1 MPKLI
6 SKFGVPFFLALAL
19 HGLLFFLIDRNWSQN
34 QELSSIVDFEAISAR
49 LIVAEPELPPQ
60 TTPKIET
67 KAKSV
72 SAAAESL
79 DQPTKQVQPDLDV
92 LEKDQNSR
100 KMEEKKEAKTAA
112 RQRLLDELASSNLE
126 AVLNQETSELERLDE
141 RQIAA
146 SFQANIY
153 DQVRRKWRRPP
164 SARNGMQTKLLV
176 ELIPTGEVVSVTIV
190 ESSGLLEFDRSAEQ
204 AVIRSGSFEVPE
216 ESRLFEG
223 YFRNFF
229 LLFRPEDLLR

>member
-1 MPKLI
+1 MPRLI
-6 SKFGVPFFLALAL
+6 LKFGVPFFLALAL
-19 HGLLFFLIDRNWSQN
+19 HGVLFFLIDRNWSQN
-34 QELSSIVDFEAISAR
+34 QESSSIVDFEAISAR
-49 LIVAEPELPPQ
+49 LIVAKPELPHQ
-60 TTPKIET
+60 TTAKVET
-67 KAKSV
+67 EPKSV
-72 SAAAESL
+72 PLPVESL
-79 DQPTKQVQPDLDV
+79 DEVTEQVQPDFDV
-92 LEKDQNSR
+92 LEKDQNST
-100 KMEEKKEAKTAA
+100 KIEAKKEVETAA

-126 AVLNQETSELERLDE
+126 AVLNQETSELERLNDL
-141 RQIAA
+141 QIAG

-190 ESSGLLEFDRSAEQ
+190 ESSGFLEFDRSAEQ
-204 AVIRSGSFEVPE
+204 AVIRSSRFLVPE